1 MESLIAAV
9 LSLPQPQPGQKHRS
23 SGNFSTDSAAANA
36 TSLRFKID
44 RSNPN
49 WASIHF
55 DVMRD
60 KSGGTS
66 SDPTIYT
73 DVYDGNREPI
83 DRDRNLY
90 IANPKGADA
99 NFLVEVYQVR
109 CNNTL
114 A

>member
-1 MESLIAAV
+1 METLIADV
-9 LSLPQPQPGQKHRS
+9 LSLPHPQKGQKHRS
-23 SGNFSTDSAAANA
+23 SGNFSTDDAAANA

-55 DVMRD
+55 DVKRD
-60 KSGGTS
+60 RSGGT
-66 SDPTIYT
+66 DPTIYK
-73 DVYDGNREPI
+73 DVYDGNKEPVERE
-83 DRDRNLY
+83 RDLY
-90 IANPKGADA
+90 ISDPEGADA
-99 NFLVEVYQVR
+99 NFLVQVYQVR